1 MVFLYVFKIQASQ
14 YLRKIMKIGYKK
26 LIVNKFYALIY
37 KELDF
42 HMLLMSSIMRLYF
55 QYSQSEFD
63 LSSSLYYKLVLLT
76 LSKLK
81 YDSIFPRPLRD
92 Y

>member
-1 MVFLYVFKIQASQ
+1 
-14 YLRKIMKIGYKK
+14 MKIGYKK